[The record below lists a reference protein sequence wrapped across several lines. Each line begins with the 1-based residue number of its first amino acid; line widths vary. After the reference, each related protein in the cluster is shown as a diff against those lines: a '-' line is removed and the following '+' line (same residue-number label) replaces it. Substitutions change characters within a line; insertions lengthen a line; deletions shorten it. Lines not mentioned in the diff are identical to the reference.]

1 MKPEMITALY
11 FSPTGGTARTA
22 ETIAETMAERLE
34 ARIRKISFTRPAER
48 EKEICFTEDDV
59 VVVASPT
66 YAGKLPNKILPD
78 FRGKLRG
85 NGALAVAAV
94 TFGNRSYDN
103 SLAELTAVLQ
113 ENGFRVI
120 AAGAFVCRH
129 AFTDELAY
137 GRPGWSDSFE
147 MKTFAKKVAE
157 KVKNFAG
164 ELQPLKVP
172 GDAAAPYYVPKG
184 LDGQPAAF
192 LKAKPK
198 THLSRCNGCGACVRA
213 CPMAAIDPKDPSN
226 VPGTCIKC
234 QSCVR
239 KCTKQA
245 KYFDDPA
252 FLSHVA
258 MLEQTFAD
266 PKDNETFI

>member
-1 MKPEMITALY
+1 MNAVTALY
-11 FSPTGGTARTA
+11 FSPAGTTAKVA
-22 ETIAETMAERLE
+22 ETIAETLAEQLGRSVE
-34 ARIRKISFTRPAER
+34 RRAFTKPAER
-48 EKEICFTEDDV
+48 EREYCFTESDIV
-59 VVVASPT
+59 VIASPT

-78 FRGKLRG
+78 FREKLRG
-85 NGALAVAAV
+85 NGAAAIPVV
-94 TFGNRSYDN
+94 TFGNRAYDN
-103 SLAELTAVLQ
+103 SLAELCAVLT
-113 ENGFRVI
+113 ENGFRLA

-147 MKTFAKKVAE
+147 MKTFAKKAAD
-157 KVKNFAG
+157 KIKRAG
-164 ELQPLKVP
+164 GALPPLAVP
-172 GDAAAPYYVPKG
+172 GDANAPYYVPRG
-184 LDGQPAAF
+184 LDGQPAMF

-198 THLSRCNGCGACVRA
+198 THLSRCNRCGACVRS
-213 CPMAAIDPKDPSN
+213 CPMGAIDPRDPAH

-239 KCTKQA
+239 KCTKRA

-258 MLEQTFAD
+258 MLERDYAE
-266 PKDNETFI
+266 PKENEVFL